1 MKKIILRGQN
11 SFIGRNCKL
20 NLKKKFKILNFSK
33 TQKIQKP
40 KETYLFHLAAKTSV
54 INSFKNPKSTII
66 TNIKLLL
73 ESLEFCRKN
82 KIKLIFFSTAYQK
95 DRSQFTSPYSFS
107 KNICEN
113 ICDYYSKNFEIDIC
127 IIRLSNIY
135 GKFQKKNLIN
145 DMIINL
151 KTKKTIEIGNHNF
164 SRDFVFIKD
173 LISAL
178 EKIVNKFP
186 KKISVYN
193 ISQGKNLNIFNAISI
208 MKDIMKSNSVL
219 IKKNIRNAQS
229 NFKNKKVSNAKF
241 KKKFLWK
248 PKFNFTNG
256 IKDILNEKK

>member
-1 MKKIILRGQN
+1 
-11 SFIGRNCKL
+11 
-20 NLKKKFKILNFSK
+20 
-33 TQKIQKP
+33 
-40 KETYLFHLAAKTSV
+40 
-54 INSFKNPKSTII
+54 
-66 TNIKLLL
+66 
-73 ESLEFCRKN
+73 
-82 KIKLIFFSTAYQK
+82 
-95 DRSQFTSPYSFS
+95 
-107 KNICEN
+107 
-113 ICDYYSKNFEIDIC
+113 
-127 IIRLSNIY
+127 
-135 GKFQKKNLIN
+135 
-145 DMIINL
+145 MIINL

-193 ISQGKNLNIFNAISI
+193 ISQCKNLNIFNAISI